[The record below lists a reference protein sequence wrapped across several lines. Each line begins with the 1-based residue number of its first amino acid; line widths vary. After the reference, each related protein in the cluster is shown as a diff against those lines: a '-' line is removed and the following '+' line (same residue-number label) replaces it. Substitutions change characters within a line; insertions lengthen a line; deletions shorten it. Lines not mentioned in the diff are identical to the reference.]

1 MDYPGERTCYE
12 QALWALGGTTQ
23 NSVMI
28 RNHRITLSN
37 QTQGPYK
44 FCSEMSGREW
54 KSLKAL
60 KAGYVN
66 VVLQHTFAI
75 TLVDSSPST
84 CLWTKHT
91 FQKYLWLS
99 HTDLVLS
106 NKSKWNSWRK
116 TLRLW
121 QSADTHE
128 KKSFFQ
134 LKIARIP
141 LWNSL
146 SHTTYCFLIMCVD
159 IFQTDLS

>member
-1 MDYPGERTCYE
+1 
-12 QALWALGGTTQ
+12 
-23 NSVMI
+23 
-28 RNHRITLSN
+28 
-37 QTQGPYK
+37 
-44 FCSEMSGREW
+44 MSGREW

-75 TLVDSSPST
+75 TLVDSSPSVPVCGQST
-84 CLWTKHT
+84 LSKSIYDFHIQTLFFPTKA
-91 FQKYLWLS
+91 
-99 HTDLVLS
+99 
-106 NKSKWNSWRK
+106 NE
-116 TLRLW
+116 
-121 QSADTHE
+121 THE
-128 KKSFFQ
+128 ERHLDYDNLLTHMKKSHFFQ